1 MEYYSAIKRNELRI
15 CITWMYL
22 KGIVPSEKFQSQ
34 NLICI
39 IIIIKMSINKKLM
52 HIIFMY
58 FHKQLCEEGSYLE
71 PRGLA
76 VLCPFCG
83 KWLRLK
89 QWFWGLDCLS
99 KKKKDNILYAPIYII
114 FLKWQRLRTDWR
126 LPGTRGKERREVTVK
141 KGNTKE
147 SWVDGSVLTVV

>member
-99 KKKKDNILYAPIYII
+99 KKKKDNSYFSPFFSPSSWQPPVSSQSLPFQEYYINGSIQYVI
-114 FLKWQRLRTDWR
+114 FFFFW
-126 LPGTRGKERREVTVK
+126 
-141 KGNTKE
+141 
-147 SWVDGSVLTVV
+147 